1 MPTAVDLEWADSR
14 IPELGS
20 RANIPK
26 DHQNQQARTL
36 VSAPMWKSQGKNEIS
51 MANIAI

>member
-51 MANIAI
+51 MSNIAI